1 MADESA
7 ITQEMRDAIGVESD
21 PVTHEVERGAI
32 IKFAQAI
39 GDPNPLFNDEG
50 AARMTRYG
58 GLIAPPTFLRS
69 MQSGPPKGEFESPY
83 SAGLDGGSEWEYFE
97 TIRVGDRITVTNRIA
112 DLYERQGR
120 LGNMVFI
127 INETKYVN
135 QFGQTVALQR
145 TTGISY
151 EPRAEGS

>member
-1 MADESA
+1 MADDSA

-21 PVTHEVERGAI
+21 PVTHEVERGAV
-32 IKFAQAI
+32 IKFAQAV
-39 GDPNPLFNDEG
+39 GDPNPLFNDEE
-50 AARMTRYG
+50 AARATHYG

-69 MQSGPPKGEFESPY
+69 TPAGPAKVEFERPY

-97 TIRVGDRITVTNRIA
+97 PVRVGDRITVTNRVA
-112 DLYERQGR
+112 DIYERQGR

-127 INETKYVN
+127 INEVKYVN

-151 EPRAEGS
+151 EPPEGS